1 MTISVPASMGISG
14 EGTKTAPFPGLTL
27 AVGCLLPQQ
36 LLEPSPLLQTLM
48 LWTCSSLCF
57 SYSFSI
63 SFSKGISLT
72 KLSSVI
78 RSPEATA
85 MSQNYQSLCGYRRIV
100 ESCYNLRAGIFFF
113 HCSGSMCVV
122 CTHVLQ
128 HRWRFKWI
136 SDPLVWVQ
144 ISWRCWNVCKTSDAL
159 LVVFFINTFQFSAD
173 LTFHFI

>member
-14 EGTKTAPFPGLTL
+14 EGTKTAPLPGLTL